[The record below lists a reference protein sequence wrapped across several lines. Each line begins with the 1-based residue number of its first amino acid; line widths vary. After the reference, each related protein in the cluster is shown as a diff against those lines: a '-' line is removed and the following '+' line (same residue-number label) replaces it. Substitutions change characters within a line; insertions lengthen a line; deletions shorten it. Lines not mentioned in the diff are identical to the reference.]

1 MHYYGNETIMSITQ
15 AIHLKPNEIRVL
27 EWVRTYEYVEN
38 TYGVDENVPIFLE
51 IQLTQDGVRVQKNQ
65 ITDFPNFTCLQK
77 ELHADIESALHVFK
91 EWADEI
97 IDRIKEQG
105 TAIE

>member
-38 TYGVDENVPIFLE
+38 TYGVDENVPVFLE
-51 IQLTQDGVRVQKNQ
+51 IQIIQDGVRVQKNQ
-65 ITDFPNFTCLQK
+65 ITNFPDFTCLQM
-77 ELHADIESALHVFK
+77 EIHTDIESALRVFK

-97 IDRIKEQG
+97 INRLKEQG

>member
-38 TYGVDENVPIFLE
+38 TYGVDENVPVFLE
-51 IQLTQDGVRVQKNQ
+51 IQIIQDGVRVQKNQ
-65 ITDFPNFTCLQK
+65 ITDFPDFTCLQM
-77 ELHADIESALHVFK
+77 EIHTDIESALRVFK
-91 EWADEI
+91 EWADGI
-97 IDRIKEQG
+97 INRLKEQG